1 MATYYY
7 ECAVQGLP
15 RQYSAITESTAQG
28 QTTPCIMGLAVNTDC
43 KSDTV
48 CPCQPPYILLLFSLI
63 AELIADI
70 LIIRRSWTILIVE
83 TRVSFFRLT
92 HRWRA
97 VALGY
102 NSSVFIM
109 LSSAVWFGIY
119 VKLAQQY
126 PMLVVYALSATAL
139 VSLLAINVPVITG
152 PPSNKGRRTRLP
164 VAGQDVIQLNRL
176 QPTTAAGHDVI
187 QHNRLQ
193 PMTDAVNHETLAN
206 IAEAV
211 DRNAS
216 KIYSDKDS
224 GKDIQFRAPN
234 NSVESLFDD

>member
-28 QTTPCIMGLAVNTDC
+28 QTTPCIMGLA
-43 KSDTV
+43 
-48 CPCQPPYILLLFSLI
+48 
-63 AELIADI
+63 
-70 LIIRRSWTILIVE
+70 
-83 TRVSFFRLT
+83 
-92 HRWRA
+92 
-97 VALGY
+97 
-102 NSSVFIM
+102 
-109 LSSAVWFGIY
+109 
-119 VKLAQQY
+119 
-126 PMLVVYALSATAL
+126 AL